1 MSTNTGS
8 CDCSEPLP
16 KTSVNLK
23 SAVEFGTVTRP
34 HISLNVTSVK
44 ESLPFYRA
52 LFNQRPTKLRDDY
65 AKWECES
72 PPINLSI
79 LEAPSEITKHGH
91 FGIEVQTTEA
101 VKEYH
106 DRLRKLKVQIKAEEQ
121 QVACCYSVQNKIW
134 AVDPDGNHWEV
145 FTVLADETTDEG
157 CGATCI
163 CYNPVTQGCE
173 WT

>member
-1 MSTNTGS
+1 MNTTNAGCCS
-8 CDCSEPLP
+8 SEPL
-16 KTSVNLK
+16 TQSTNLK
-23 SAVEFGTVTRP
+23 SAVEFGSQTRP

-44 ESLPFYRA
+44 ESLTFYRA
-52 LFNQRPTKLRDDY
+52 LFNQRPTKLREDY
-65 AKWECES
+65 AKFECES

-91 FGIEVQTTEA
+91 FGIEVQTTDH

-106 DRLRKLKVQIKAEEQ
+106 ERLRKLKVPIKAEEQ
-121 QVACCYSVQNKIW
+121 QVACCFSVQNKIW

-145 FTVLADETTDEG
+145 FTVLADETTEEG

-163 CYNPVTQGCE
+163 CFNAATNSCE